1 MHLCYRRLIR
11 EHMTGLQ
18 ITKAGNKHS
27 KKLQWEGPQNP
38 FLLAIIFN
46 RVYLQGKP
54 IGHKTNV

>member
-46 RVYLQGKP
+46 RIYLQGKP
-54 IGHKTNV
+54 IRT